1 MTHHIYVDESGDEG
15 DYLDSNEK
23 PIIGS
28 SRYFI
33 LAGIIVDEHTVPRF
47 EEEYNHML
55 HNRFRGK
62 PLPENFKLHYYPLR
76 NNKPPYDRLSVE
88 DRQGLEKD
96 VFDVINRLDCTL
108 VSVIID
114 LDTHCRKY
122 TEPISPRAYAL
133 YLLQE
138 RFQYFLEEYDSHG
151 VVIYERFNA
160 KMKRRTEQVIRRLR
174 THNFPIPIS
183 LPRIDPHIQNGDPTQ
198 QPILN
203 LADFFAYLPYTYKTS
218 GRYSPH
224 YELIMHKYFNLH
236 GDRFHTGKVEL

>member
-1 MTHHIYVDESGDEG
+1 MMHNLYVDESGDEG
-15 DYLDSNEK
+15 NYLDGNEK

-33 LAGIIVDEHTVPRF
+33 LAGIIVDEDIVSCF
-47 EEEYNHML
+47 EEEYDCIL
-55 HNRFRGK
+55 YNRFRGK

-76 NNKPPYDRLSVE
+76 NNKPPYDRLSAE
-88 DRQGLEKD
+88 DRQGLEND

-108 VSVIID
+108 ISVIMD
-114 LDTHCRKY
+114 LNVHCRKY
-122 TEPISPRAYAL
+122 DEPISPRAYAL
-133 YLLQE
+133 LLLRE
-138 RFQYFLEEYDSHG
+138 RFQYFLEEHDSHG

-160 KMKRRTEQVIRRLR
+160 KMKRRTEQMIRQLR
-174 THNFPIPIS
+174 TYNFTTPTS
-183 LPRIDPHIQNGDPTQ
+183 LSRIDSRIQNGDPTQ

-218 GRYSPH
+218 GRHSQY
-224 YELIMHKYFNLH
+224 YELIMNKYFNLN